1 MGVINLG
8 ILIRKL
14 SHVFLRKDDAATE
27 LSTLG
32 FVKNT
37 DYATSTI
44 GGVVKTGGGYGAW
57 MTGSGVIAAS
67 ARTATQYPTDGASMF
82 IAKGTLENIKP
93 GYVAEGIVAIADG
106 QITAPVAGTY
116 TVKLTYDGANWG
128 VTIIQD
134 T

>member
-14 SHVFLRKDDAATE
+14 SHVFLRKDEAATE

-37 DYATSTI
+37 DYAAYDS
-44 GGVVKTGGGYGAW
+44 A
-57 MTGSGVIAAS
+57 GVIKIAPSSGSSVTSGGTLVGSVRTTEQYS
-67 ARTATQYPTDGASMF
+67 AGTGTL
-82 IAKGTLENIKP
+82 IICKGTLENVK
-93 GYVAEGIVAIADG
+93 AD
-106 QITAPVAGTY
+106 ITARALVDVAAAQFAEPTTGNY
-116 TVKLTYDGANWG
+116 TVKLAYDGTNWD
-128 VTIIQD
+128 VIISKD

>member
-32 FVKNT
+32 FVTNT
-37 DYATSTI
+37 DYATAST
-44 GGVVKTGGGYGAW
+44 GGVVKVSGTYGAYV
-57 MTGSGVIAAS
+57 SGAGIIYPSV
-67 ARTATQYPTDGASMF
+67 RTLAQYEGDQNTFF
-82 IAKGTLENIKP
+82 ISKGTFENIK
-93 GYVAEGIVAIADG
+93 ADITARALCDIADA
-106 QITAPVAGTY
+106 QIATPVAGTY

-128 VTIIQD
+128 VTITQD